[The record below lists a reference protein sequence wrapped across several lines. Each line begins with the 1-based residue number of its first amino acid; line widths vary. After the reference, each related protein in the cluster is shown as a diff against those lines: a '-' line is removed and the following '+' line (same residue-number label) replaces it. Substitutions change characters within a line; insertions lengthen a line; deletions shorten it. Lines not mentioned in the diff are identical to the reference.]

1 MGRTKNIIIIGS
13 AHPIRSGGITSSNER
28 LAREFMAQGYDT
40 SIYTFSFQYPNFL
53 FPGTTQF
60 SLEPAPVDLKI
71 KVCINSIN
79 PLNWLIV
86 GNELKNLKPD
96 IIVIRYWLPFMGPCF
111 GTILRKIKKN
121 KFTRIVCIADN
132 IIPHEK
138 RTGDVAFTK
147 YFVKPVDAFI
157 AMSKKVL
164 KDISI
169 FVKNKP
175 MRFVPLPLYDNFGQS
190 VSKEDARKKLGIRFE
205 DKVLL
210 FFGFIREYKG
220 LDILFEA
227 MAIIK
232 NSIPDL
238 KLLVVGEYYGNRK
251 KYEDLIDKLGIKDS
265 LILHTQFIADS
276 EVKFYMCAADCVVQP
291 YRHAT
296 QSAVT
301 PVAYHFEKPMI
312 ITNVGGLPDLV
323 ADKKAG
329 LIAEPNA
336 DDLAKKIIEYFELGE
351 QHFLSHI
358 REEKKK
364 YSWNSMVQAI
374 IDLAAVK

>member
-1 MGRTKNIIIIGS
+1 
-13 AHPIRSGGITSSNER
+13 
-28 LAREFMAQGYDT
+28 MAQGYDT